1 MPTSEQQ
8 IRFAIT
14 QLAAEWYLVHRAGPL
29 SETKRSEF
37 LAWLKSS
44 TVHIEEYLGIAAL
57 DRVLPQAADQPRRS
71 LAELRELTRDPA
83 GSVIDMVPASLAAES
98 DASAM
103 DGVRRPWF
111 RAAALAIVGIGGIW
125 ALWSTVL
132 EPRTPTPTTYATAHG
147 LQGTWPLPDGSTLRL
162 DTDSAV
168 TVRYS
173 PAGRLVELD
182 RGQLWVAVAH
192 DGHRPFHVR
201 VGPAE
206 IVAIGT
212 EFDVYRMA
220 RATRVTVMNGQVAVS
235 LNTAPHQ
242 MLRVG
247 ADQEVQIRDGVL
259 PSAPAPAHPREAT
272 AWLEQKIVFERRP
285 LGEIA
290 DEFNRYNAVPFTI
303 DDPALRRVLI
313 SGTFAASDTD
323 SFAAFL
329 QTLTGVRV
337 ERLPAAFKIST
348 THT

>member
-14 QLAAEWYLVHRAGPL
+14 QLAAEWYLAHRAGPL
-29 SETKRSEF
+29 SETRRAEF

-44 TVHIEEYLGIAAL
+44 PVHIEEYLGIAAL

-71 LAELRELTRDPA
+71 LAELSELARDPA
-83 GSVIDMVPASLAAES
+83 GSVIDMVPASLAA
-98 DASAM
+98 DVDTTVM
-103 DGVRRPWF
+103 DGGRRPWF
-111 RAAALAIVGIGGIW
+111 RAAALATVGVAGIV

-132 EPRTPTPTTYATAHG
+132 GPRPTAPTTYATAHG

-173 PAGRLVELD
+173 PAGRMVELD

-192 DGHRPFHVR
+192 DSHRPFHVR
-201 VGPAE
+201 VGSAD

-247 ADQEVQIRDGVL
+247 ADQEVQVKDGVL
-259 PSAPAPAHPREAT
+259 PSAPAPAHQREAT
-272 AWLEQKIVFERRP
+272 AWLERRIVFERRP

-290 DEFNRYNAVPFTI
+290 AEFNRYNAVPFTI
-303 DDPALRRVLI
+303 EDPALRRVLI

-329 QTLTGVRV
+329 QTLTGVSV
-337 ERLPAAFKIST
+337 ERLPTVVKIST
-348 THT
+348 SHT